1 MINLEK
7 NIKLVEIRFI
17 TQMKPKLGFCKLR
30 QLPMQS
36 KKKNVI
42 ITNSSNE
49 PKNTNQPLM
58 HMTQFSGEALKH

>member
-1 MINLEK
+1 MINLEE

-30 QLPMQS
+30 QLPIQS
-36 KKKNVI
+36 KKKKIVI

-58 HMTQFSGEALKH
+58 PK